1 MNERK
6 ILFPNIVYVMEITL
20 GHSPDADDAFMFY
33 GIASNKLKSSDFM
46 VRHVIEDIES
56 LNKRALK
63 HELDV
68 TAISAHAY
76 AYLSDYVILR
86 SGGSFGL
93 SYGPIVISKEN
104 LSLSQL
110 KRSTIATPGKMT
122 SANLLL
128 NFVLGKFKEKE
139 MPFQTIPNA
148 VLNNTVDAGLVIHEA
163 QITYDNSKLYN
174 VLDLGAWWA
183 AQTGGLP
190 VPLGINVAS
199 NKSMKIGEIRQFDS
213 YFRNSILYSL
223 KNFDAAVD
231 FAMRYSRGQSKDV
244 IARFIKMY
252 VNNTTIDMGDKGQES
267 LKRMFAMAKDRGI
280 LSIDQLHFA

>member
-1 MNERK
+1 
-6 ILFPNIVYVMEITL
+6 MEITV

-33 GIASNKLKSSDFM
+33 GIADNKLKSSDFRI
-46 VRHVIEDIES
+46 RHVIEDIES
-56 LNKRALK
+56 LNRRALK

-93 SYGPIVISKEN
+93 KYGPIVISKEN
-104 LSLSQL
+104 MSLSQL

-139 MPFQTIPNA
+139 MPFQTIPDA
-148 VLNNTVDAGLVIHEA
+148 VLSNTVDAGLVIHEA

-174 VLDLGAWWA
+174 ILDLGAWWA
-183 AQTGGLP
+183 AETGGLP

-199 NKSMKIGEIRQFDS
+199 NKSMKIEEIRQFDS
-213 YFRNSILYSL
+213 YFRGSILYSL
-223 KNFDAAVD
+223 KNFDTAVD
-231 FAMRYSRGQSKDV
+231 FAMRYGRGQPKDL

-252 VNNTTIDMGDKGQES
+252 VNNTTIDMGDRGQES
-267 LKRMFAMAKDRGI
+267 LKRMFAIAKDRGI
-280 LSIDQLHFA
+280 LSIDKLHFV

>member
-1 MNERK
+1 
-6 ILFPNIVYVMEITL
+6 MEITV

-33 GIASNKLKSSDFM
+33 GIADNKLKSSNFRI
-46 VRHVIEDIES
+46 RHVIEDIES
-56 LNKRALK
+56 LNRRALK

-93 SYGPIVISKEN
+93 KYGPIVISKEN
-104 LSLSQL
+104 MSLSQL

-139 MPFQTIPNA
+139 MPFQTIPDA

-174 VLDLGAWWA
+174 ILDLGAWWA
-183 AQTGGLP
+183 AETGGLP

-199 NKSMKIGEIRQFDS
+199 NKSMKMEEIRQFDS
-213 YFRNSILYSL
+213 YFRDSILYSL
-223 KNFDAAVD
+223 KNFDTAVD
-231 FAMRYSRGQSKDV
+231 FAMRYGRGQPKV
-244 IARFIKMY
+244 LIAQFIKMY
-252 VNNTTIDMGDKGQES
+252 VNNTTIDMGARGQES
-267 LKRMFAMAKDRGI
+267 LKRMFAIAKDRGI
-280 LSIDQLHFA
+280 LSIDKLHFV

>member
-1 MNERK
+1 
-6 ILFPNIVYVMEITL
+6 MEITV

-33 GIASNKLKSSDFM
+33 GIADNKLKSSNFRI
-46 VRHVIEDIES
+46 RHVIEDIES
-56 LNKRALK
+56 LNRRALK

-93 SYGPIVISKEN
+93 KYGPIVISKEN
-104 LSLSQL
+104 MSLSQL

-139 MPFQTIPNA
+139 MPFQTIPDA

-174 VLDLGAWWA
+174 ILDLGAWWA
-183 AQTGGLP
+183 AETGGLP

-199 NKSMKIGEIRQFDS
+199 NKSMKMEEIRQFDS

-223 KNFDAAVD
+223 KNFDTAVD
-231 FAMRYSRGQSKDV
+231 FAMRYGRGQPKDL

-252 VNNTTIDMGDKGQES
+252 VNNTTIDMGARGQES
-267 LKRMFAMAKDRGI
+267 LKRMFAIAKDRGI
-280 LSIDQLHFA
+280 LSIDKLHFV

>member
-1 MNERK
+1 
-6 ILFPNIVYVMEITL
+6 MEITV

-33 GIASNKLKSSDFM
+33 GIADNKLKSSNFRI
-46 VRHVIEDIES
+46 RHVIEDIES
-56 LNKRALK
+56 LNRRALK

-93 SYGPIVISKEN
+93 KYGPIVISKEN
-104 LSLSQL
+104 ISLSQL

-122 SANLLL
+122 SASLLL

-139 MPFQTIPNA
+139 MPFQTIPDA

-174 VLDLGAWWA
+174 ILDLGAWWA
-183 AQTGGLP
+183 AETGGLP

-199 NKSMKIGEIRQFDS
+199 NKSMKMEEIRQFDS
-213 YFRNSILYSL
+213 YFRDSILYSL
-223 KNFDAAVD
+223 KNFDTAVD
-231 FAMRYSRGQSKDV
+231 FAMRYGRGQPKDL

-252 VNNTTIDMGDKGQES
+252 VNNTTIDMGARGQES
-267 LKRMFAMAKDRGI
+267 LKRMFAIAKDRGI
-280 LSIDQLHFA
+280 LSIDKLHFV

>member
-1 MNERK
+1 
-6 ILFPNIVYVMEITL
+6 MEITI

-33 GIASNKLKSSDFM
+33 GIVANKLKSSNFRI
-46 VRHVIEDIES
+46 RHVIEDIES

-93 SYGPIVISKEN
+93 KYGPIVISKEN
-104 LSLSQL
+104 MSLSQL

-128 NFVLGKFKEKE
+128 NFVLGKFKQKE
-139 MPFQTIPNA
+139 MPFQTIPDA
-148 VLNNTVDAGLVIHEA
+148 VLSNTVDAGLVIHEA

-174 VLDLGAWWA
+174 ILDLGAWWA
-183 AQTGGLP
+183 AETGGLP

-199 NKSMKIGEIRQFDS
+199 NKSMKMEEIRQFDS
-213 YFRNSILYSL
+213 YFRNSILYGL
-223 KNFDAAVD
+223 KNFDTAVD
-231 FAMRYSRGQSKDV
+231 FAMRYGRGQPKV
-244 IARFIKMY
+244 LIAQFIKMY
-252 VNNTTIDMGDKGQES
+252 VNNTTIDMGARGQES
-267 LKRMFAMAKDRGI
+267 LKRMFAIAKDKGI
-280 LSIDQLHFA
+280 LSIDKLHFV

>member
-1 MNERK
+1 
-6 ILFPNIVYVMEITL
+6 MEITV

-33 GIASNKLKSSDFM
+33 GIADNKLKSSDFRI
-46 VRHVIEDIES
+46 RHVIEDIES
-56 LNKRALK
+56 LNRRALK

-93 SYGPIVISKEN
+93 KYGPIVISKEN
-104 LSLSQL
+104 MSLSQL

-139 MPFQTIPNA
+139 MPFQTIPDA
-148 VLNNTVDAGLVIHEA
+148 VLSNTVDAGLVIHEA

-174 VLDLGAWWA
+174 ILDLGAWWA
-183 AQTGGLP
+183 AETGGLP

-199 NKSMKIGEIRQFDS
+199 NKSMKIEEIRQFDS
-213 YFRNSILYSL
+213 YFRGSILYSL
-223 KNFDAAVD
+223 KNFDTAVD
-231 FAMRYSRGQSKDV
+231 FAMRYGRGQPKDL

-252 VNNTTIDMGDKGQES
+252 VNNTTIDMGARGQES
-267 LKRMFAMAKDRGI
+267 LKRMFAIAKDRGI
-280 LSIDQLHFA
+280 LSIDKLHFV

>member
-1 MNERK
+1 
-6 ILFPNIVYVMEITL
+6 MEITV

-33 GIASNKLKSSDFM
+33 GIADNKLKSSNFRI
-46 VRHVIEDIES
+46 RHVIEDIES
-56 LNKRALK
+56 LNRRALK

-93 SYGPIVISKEN
+93 KYGPIVISKEN
-104 LSLSQL
+104 MSLSQL

-139 MPFQTIPNA
+139 MPFQTIPDA

-174 VLDLGAWWA
+174 ILDLGAWWA
-183 AQTGGLP
+183 AETGGLP

-199 NKSMKIGEIRQFDS
+199 NKSMKIEEIRQFDS
-213 YFRNSILYSL
+213 YFRDSILYSL
-223 KNFDAAVD
+223 KNFDTAVD
-231 FAMRYSRGQSKDV
+231 FAMRYGRGQPKDL

-252 VNNTTIDMGDKGQES
+252 VNNTTIDMGARGQES
-267 LKRMFAMAKDRGI
+267 LKRMFAIAKDRGI
-280 LSIDQLHFA
+280 LSIDKLHFV